1 MKVTFYPHQKIETI
15 PVGSPVQLVRPVKW
29 TVLAELIEK
38 RKVPHFVLGKS
49 TLARLGTKARKLLK
63 ERGIPVKV
71 EKSAGRPL
79 ETSPEMIKQ
88 VQEALQFHES
98 YREIEKKLGV
108 RKSTAHYLVAYALR
122 KKIRKNGKVVQL
134 A

>member
-1 MKVTFYPHQKIETI
+1 MKATFYPHQKIESVPI
-15 PVGSPVQLVRPVKW
+15 GSPVQLVRPVKW
-29 TVLAELIEK
+29 TVLQDLVEK
-38 RKVPHFVLGKS
+38 RKVPHFVLGKT
-49 TLARLGTKARKLLK
+49 TLARMGKKAKKLLK

-79 ETSPEMIKQ
+79 ETSPDMIKQ
-88 VQEALQFHES
+88 VQEALRFHES

-122 KKIRKNGKVVQL
+122 KKIRKDGKVVQL